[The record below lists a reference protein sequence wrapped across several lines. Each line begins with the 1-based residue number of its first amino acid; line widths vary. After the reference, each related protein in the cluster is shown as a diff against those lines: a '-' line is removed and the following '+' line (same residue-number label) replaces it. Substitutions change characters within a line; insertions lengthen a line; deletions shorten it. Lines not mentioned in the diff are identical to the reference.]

1 MPPHQT
7 CLDEVDI
14 PAVPDTVKTH
24 FPHLTDWEYHN
35 NVDDDYLGFA
45 VWGEFTLRPDEEIA
59 PRFFITFSLGPDGWQ
74 GDLTV
79 GKPAYF
85 WTSADVGDADLLNA
99 PPCATLEEAIATLR
113 QAMHSLAQAVAGA

>member
-1 MPPHQT
+1 MPLLQT
-7 CLDEVDI
+7 WLDEVDI
-14 PAVPDTVKTH
+14 PAVLDTVKIH

-35 NVDDDYLGFA
+35 DGDDYWGFT
-45 VWGEFTLRPDEEIA
+45 VWGEFTLRPDEEMA
-59 PRFFITFSLGPDGWQ
+59 PRFFITFGLGPDGWQ

-99 PPCATLEEAIATLR
+99 PPCATLEEAIAALK